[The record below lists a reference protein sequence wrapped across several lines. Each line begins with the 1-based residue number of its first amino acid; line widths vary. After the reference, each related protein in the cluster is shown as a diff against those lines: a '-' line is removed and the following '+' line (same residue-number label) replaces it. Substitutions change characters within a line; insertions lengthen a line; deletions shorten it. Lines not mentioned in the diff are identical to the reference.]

1 MLFESLTHLKKFVAF
16 HYHVS
21 KSLSSCQVF
30 TEVLLIWLPCCIFFL
45 YYSVIEFSISG
56 KELNLFNMKAKTSRM
71 LPTSEKKT
79 PLSLVSI
86 YQQDCSNCW
95 AFFKGKMFT
104 SNIAQPKVKAGKVMH
119 ILHDVLYIL
128 KWIFNRHDVKW
139 FTLLLLKALVQ
150 TRVIDVLD
158 QESQCI
164 LNQMGGKKVKRD
176 H

>member
-56 KELNLFNMKAKTSRM
+56 KELNLFNMK
-71 LPTSEKKT
+71 KKKAAGYSQHQREN

-86 YQQDCSNCW
+86 YHQDCSSCW
-95 AFFKGKMFT
+95 AFFKGKMF
-104 SNIAQPKVKAGKVMH
+104 I
-119 ILHDVLYIL
+119 
-128 KWIFNRHDVKW
+128 
-139 FTLLLLKALVQ
+139 
-150 TRVIDVLD
+150 
-158 QESQCI
+158 
-164 LNQMGGKKVKRD
+164 
-176 H
+176 

>member
-1 MLFESLTHLKKFVAF
+1 
-16 HYHVS
+16 
-21 KSLSSCQVF
+21 
-30 TEVLLIWLPCCIFFL
+30 
-45 YYSVIEFSISG
+45 
-56 KELNLFNMKAKTSRM
+56 
-71 LPTSEKKT
+71 
-79 PLSLVSI
+79 
-86 YQQDCSNCW
+86 
-95 AFFKGKMFT
+95 MFT

-128 KWIFNRHDVKW
+128 KWIFNRLDVKW

-150 TRVIDVLD
+150 TRVIHVLD